1 MGRTNLRGA
10 GTPDFSRTVV
20 GYGFLETGYITPRN
34 FILTDSSAIISKKTT
49 FITELHFFR
58 TIILQNS
65 TVSGNSWELDRYFS
79 RNPGCSFSTVKF
91 KKCGHSPKAEAYC
104 IPFG

>member
-10 GTPDFSRTVV
+10 GTPDNTRAAV
-20 GYGFLETGYITPRN
+20 GYGFLKTGYITPRN
-34 FILTDSSAIISKKTT
+34 LILTASTSTFSKKEDVCDKPT
-49 FITELHFFR
+49 FFER
-58 TIILQNS
+58 IIWENS

-91 KKCGHSPKAEAYC
+91 KKCGHSPKAEVYC
-104 IPFG
+104 ISFS